1 MYNLFLEKFFKLQLT
16 NKVYRVCDFFFFEYL
31 KNREY
36 RALKDRKFIYDILT
50 LQVYK
55 KQKFLKQEFSSLRL
69 VKLYYIYLTY
79 KDLKLLAKKA
89 QRMDGVFESNYFY
102 LLECRLPSLIYR
114 SGLISNM
121 FESLLFV
128 KGNNVW
134 VNKVFRSEIYY
145 SVKCMIP
152 VGVRILS
159 KGYLFWM
166 LYKRIIRK
174 ALMFKRSN
182 FLFFSYHFFI
192 FFLLRRPRQKDLIYP
207 FDLDIFRVSSFAV

>member
-1 MYNLFLEKFFKLQLT
+1 
-16 NKVYRVCDFFFFEYL
+16 
-31 KNREY
+31 
-36 RALKDRKFIYDILT
+36 
-50 LQVYK
+50 
-55 KQKFLKQEFSSLRL
+55 
-69 VKLYYIYLTY
+69 
-79 KDLKLLAKKA
+79 
-89 QRMDGVFESNYFY
+89 
-102 LLECRLPSLIYR
+102 
-114 SGLISNM
+114 M